1 MMLITSLN
9 IAVCAT
15 ALTAGIYT
23 FAKHLNVFS
32 HGKTPVADAWL
43 VAVGTLAWSLALYA
57 NLQDVAIAG
66 SVDSDKIGLSVAQAL
81 ANTFMLFFWLGIVLQ
96 VQKHCLKLKLRKR
109 KLERIK

>member
-1 MMLITSLN
+1 MIITLTNVTCCLIGMMIGVYTMIRHLN
-9 IAVCAT
+9 I
-15 ALTAGIYT
+15 
-23 FAKHLNVFS
+23 FN
-32 HGKTPVADAWL
+32 HGKTPSIDTWL

-66 SVDSDKIGLSVAQAL
+66 SVDSDKIGLSVAQTL